1 MIQEGQVVLFNF
13 PETDQTSKKLR
24 PALVIRK
31 LAGVFDD
38 WLICMISSQLSQEIP
53 DFDEVINKEDDDF
66 PKSGLKMPSLVRIG
80 RLAVVERK
88 TLQGMIGKI
97 SERRLVLIKNRLSEW
112 IKST

>member
-13 PETDQTSKKLR
+13 PETGQTSKKLR

-31 LAGVFDD
+31 LPGVFDD
-38 WLICMISSQLSQEIP
+38 WLICMISSQLSQRIP
-53 DFDEVINKEDDDF
+53 DFDEAINKEDDDF
-66 PKSGLKMPSLVRIG
+66 PKSGLKMPSLVRAG

-88 TLQGMIGKI
+88 TLQGAIGEINEKRLAMIKD
-97 SERRLVLIKNRLSEW
+97 RLSEW